1 MDFTAN
7 NPLPQVKLKN
17 SMKIFAKSGSIVNQ
31 IIQHLQTIPNYQ
43 NMKGNLELLE
53 YVCKLIEEMVKNGNS
68 NKLIKID
75 KKALVLD
82 IFTQLFGLLE
92 PELELLSTHIDY
104 FIINC
109 IVKKKLHY

>member
-92 PELELLSTHIDY
+92 PELELLATHIDY